1 MTTDEVAARQR
12 LFTSG
17 RDGRTRLERWELT
30 FDETL
35 IVAALIFVVAYA
47 LPILWRP
54 APSWVDISCDICGKV
69 IWALFA
75 VDLAVRVSLSGTP
88 LRYLRGH
95 WLDAVAVALPMFR
108 PLRALRAVIA
118 IDVLTHNSRALT
130 RGRVVTSVSLTT
142 GSACLL
148 AAVAVLD
155 AERASPDAN
164 IASFGDALW
173 WSLCTVTTIGYGD
186 RFPTTNEGRVV
197 GIALMMTGIGLIGV
211 VTAAV
216 ASWFVQHLGAVT
228 EVETATATDV
238 HALLAEVRALRRQVD
253 ALSGDLP
260 QAPG

>member
-1 MTTDEVAARQR
+1 MTTDEVAARR
-12 LFTSG
+12 RWFTSG

-35 IVAALIFVVAYA
+35 IAAAVVFIVAYA
-47 LPILWRP
+47 LPILWRRAP
-54 APSWVDISCDICGKV
+54 AWVVTSCDLSGKV

-75 VDLAVRVSLSGTP
+75 VDLAVRVSLSGRP

-95 WLDAVAVALPMFR
+95 WLDAIAVALPMFR

-118 IDVLTHNSRALT
+118 IDVLTHNSKGLT

-155 AERASPDAN
+155 AERANPQAN

-228 EVETATATDV
+228 EVETATAADV
-238 HALLAEVRALRRQVD
+238 HALLTEVRALREQVA
-253 ALSGDLP
+253 AL
-260 QAPG
+260 APELADPPG